1 MLADVVFILDSSAS
15 ISATNFEKMKAFV
28 GNIIRNLNIDVGN
41 TRIGL
46 ITFSN
51 TYRQYFYLNTFTTRV
66 LMLAALNNV
75 TYVPGATNTGLALDY
90 TRTVMFTSANGDRP
104 GSTNIVIMVTD
115 GGSNDRS
122 ATSNAA
128 ALLRNTGA
136 TIFVVGVGTWVYEPE
151 LIAIAG
157 FPGYTIRYITDYNNL
172 NAAVNDYVAIICQSK
187 KEFRNK

>member
-1 MLADVVFILDSSAS
+1 MIADVVFILDSSAS
-15 ISATNFEKMKAFV
+15 IGAPNFETIKAFV
-28 GNIIRNLNIDVGN
+28 GNIIRNLNIDNGN

-46 ITFSN
+46 ITLSD
-51 TYRQYFYLNTFTTRV
+51 TYHQYFYLNTFTTRA

-75 TYVPGATNTGLALDY
+75 TYMPGSTNTAVALNY
-90 TRTVMFTSANGDRP
+90 VRTVMLTSANGDRTEA
-104 GSTNIVIMVTD
+104 TNIMILLTD

-128 ALLRNTGA
+128 ALLRKTGA
-136 TIFVVGVGTWVYEPE
+136 TIFVVGVGNWLYEPE

-172 NAAVNDYVAIICQSK
+172 AAAVNDYVAIICQSK
-187 KEFRNK
+187 